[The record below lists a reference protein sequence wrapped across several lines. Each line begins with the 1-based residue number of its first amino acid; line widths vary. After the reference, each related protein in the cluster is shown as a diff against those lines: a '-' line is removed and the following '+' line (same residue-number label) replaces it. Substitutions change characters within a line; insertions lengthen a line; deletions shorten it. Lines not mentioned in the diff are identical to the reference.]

1 MDKLIQAFEKESLKI
16 DGNLLKILKIV
27 KNNNNNNTKK
37 EIPNAT
43 PIHISVKSACCELNR
58 KLNLNEMAKVIYN
71 LMLVNN
77 GPNYKFQGIEYK
89 DIFKNNLKNNESSSQ
104 FYNSC
109 TVVVK
114 ISNRYVNL
122 KLFTNGSISMTGCK
136 DDEDGEKAVK
146 IFIEEMNNYD
156 NIYNDHKDELL
167 EYSNYRITMINGDY
181 SIGYG
186 IIREDLFDILKT
198 DYKLFVTYEAI
209 RYPGVKVSF
218 MWNINNSIQNGICN
232 CQKYCVGKGKKYDGN
247 GEGRCKKVTIAI
259 FQSGKI
265 IINGSKSLQQTNDAY
280 NYINII
286 LNDNYD
292 KIIRYSIIDCLNN
305 DYKQ

>member
-1 MDKLIQAFEKESLKI
+1 MDKLIQAFEKESLEI
-16 DGNLLKILKIV
+16 DDNLLKILKIV
-27 KNNNNNNTKK
+27 KNNNNAK
-37 EIPNAT
+37 EIPEPS

-58 KLNLNEMAKVIYN
+58 KLDLTEIAKVIYN

-89 DIFKNNLKNNESSSQ
+89 DIFKNNLKDEEGSSQ

-156 NIYNDHKDELL
+156 NIFNDEKEELL

-181 SIGYG
+181 FIGYG
-186 IIREDLFDILKT
+186 IIREELFDILKT
-198 DYKLFVTYEAI
+198 DYKLFATYEAI

-218 MWNINNSIQNGICN
+218 MWNSNKDIQNGVCN
-232 CQKYCVGKGKKYDGN
+232 CSKYCLGKGKKYDGN

-265 IINGSKSLQQTNDAY
+265 IINGSKSMQQTNAAY
-280 NYINII
+280 NYINKI
-286 LNDNYD
+286 LNENYD
-292 KIIRYSIIDCLNN
+292 KIVRYSIMDCLNT
-305 DYKQ
+305 DTKE